1 MDPRSCV
8 DPRGA
13 STPDSPRSA
22 PPRLRSHD
30 LVQFIEGDR
39 RHSAAFGRRRLDEP
53 LAPPLVLAHQHAA
66 KLGEACPG
74 SLLALWIVMRSR
86 PNRSRLR
93 SGVPGRLVGVGDCV
107 RTFPLPHSRASMASA
122 RQARDR
128 SLGGG
133 QPRRVSREV
142 SRPRGDLPHPLRDRL
157 RRVRSSVRRCWSGDE
172 RRWLPARASNRR
184 FRRASQHPRG
194 ISRGRSD
201 MRERLRAVLAAAR
214 TGNERAALARVM
226 RGEPIARH
234 EKALQVALWR
244 LRRKLAG

>member
-1 MDPRSCV
+1 
-8 DPRGA
+8 
-13 STPDSPRSA
+13 
-22 PPRLRSHD
+22 
-30 LVQFIEGDR
+30 
-39 RHSAAFGRRRLDEP
+39 
-53 LAPPLVLAHQHAA
+53 
-66 KLGEACPG
+66 
-74 SLLALWIVMRSR
+74 MRSR

-93 SGVPGRLVGVGDCV
+93 SGVPGRLVGVGDRV

-122 RQARDR
+122 PQARDR

-201 MRERLRAVLAAAR
+201 VARRGLLRVDSISLR
-214 TGNERAALARVM
+214 RWGAALEPDRRLLRGNVWLHDD
-226 RGEPIARH
+226 RGERRD
-234 EKALQVALWR
+234 R
-244 LRRKLAG
+244 LRRDQPLPGHLASVHAVARRYGHHRARDRRASPAAGRWTADDGVGVAWARRSPHSRSVSARRRKGSGCSTSP